1 MDEDNAPNELERW
14 MVQIDNSLA
23 QKRGEVGVVII
34 TSEGETLKYKVQLKF
49 SPTMKLS
56 MKDY

>member
-34 TSEGETLKYKVQLKF
+34 TSEEETLKYKVQLKF